1 MKKRYSFSAFA
12 TLALS
17 FFIQP
22 ATSQAQVNLKSV
34 SVGASYW
41 SPSLDYWNNR
51 SFLTEYNGGDGA
63 KLSGAVMPTAAL
75 EIGLAKGFS
84 VGGRVGYWSKSVS
97 SALSSG
103 GINRN
108 EMFKLA
114 IIPVSLDL
122 KYTLAKPATDETAK
136 APFLTPYIGVSVAR
150 YFVNNDF
157 SRQVAS
163 GTGSLN
169 ETQAGNT
176 YGAQVFVGAE
186 KQLVKKLYLAL
197 DVRYHLGS
205 YSQGVRTETTS
216 TTETVSLNGL
226 EAGLSARFKF
236 N

>member
-1 MKKRYSFSAFA
+1 LAFA

-51 SFLTEYNGGDGA
+51 SFLTEYNGGAGA

-75 EIGLAKGFS
+75 EIGLVKGFS

-122 KYTLAKPATDETAK
+122 KYTFAKPATDETAK

-157 SRQVAS
+157 SRQGAS

-197 DVRYHLGS
+197 DVRYHLGN
-205 YSQGVRTETTS
+205 YSQAVRTETTS